1 MSSVPS
7 GSTQPRFTTL
17 HRAQRVRFRRAV
29 TLMLMTLVL
38 PGSAQLV
45 AGSRRVGR
53 IALRTWLTLAV
64 LALVAAVASYV
75 WHGVAFWAGTNTG
88 LLQLLRVG
96 LMALAVGWA
105 YLFVDAWRLGQ
116 PLTLQ
121 RQHRLAVVGVNG
133 FLCFSVA
140 GALLFGAHV
149 VGVQRQ
155 FMITMFGEG
164 SAVSAA
170 EGRYNVLL
178 MGGDA
183 GAGRWGLR
191 PDSMTV
197 ASIDAETGKT
207 VLISLPRN
215 MQNFPFAEG
224 SVMAEQF
231 PDGFDVEGMYL
242 NGLATWALDHA
253 ELFKGS
259 KNPGVDATVQGVEGI
274 TGLDINYWAMVN
286 LEGFKDLVDAVGGV
300 ELNVRQPIPVG
311 LPHEE
316 SFHYIE
322 PGKRTLDGHD
332 TLWFA
337 RAREGS
343 DDYSRMAR
351 QKCVMS
357 AMLQQVSP
365 QDALRNFEKIAGASS
380 AMVSTDVPRGEVDRF
395 VELALK
401 ARSQKIATLSLVP
414 PMINTADPDIALVQ
428 RRIAAVIARA
438 EGRQPAP
445 DTAEAA
451 PAADAPT
458 EEDAASTTT
467 DATPDAGSDGTAET
481 PAPAGDDAS
490 APATPT
496 APTTPDDV
504 TGGSIGSLSE
514 GYAANQSEDLGAVC

>member
-1 MSSVPS
+1 MPPVPPP
-7 GSTQPRFTTL
+7 GSAQPRFTTL
-17 HRAQRVRFRRAV
+17 DRAQRVRFRRAV

-45 AGSRRVGR
+45 SGRRRVGR
-53 IALRTWLTLAV
+53 IAVWTWLSLLVVGLLAV
-64 LALVAAVASYV
+64 VVSYV
-75 WHGVAFWAGTNTG
+75 WNGVAFWAGTNTA
-88 LLQLLRVG
+88 LLQVLRLG
-96 LMALAVGWA
+96 LIALAIGWA

-149 VGVQRQ
+149 VGVQRD
-155 FMITMFGEG
+155 FMITMFGNG
-164 SAVSAA
+164 SAVDASH
-170 EGRYNVLL
+170 GRYNVLL
-178 MGGDA
+178 MGGDS

-231 PDGFDVEGMYL
+231 PDGFDEEGMYL
-242 NGLATWALDHA
+242 NGLATWALDNA
-253 ELFKGS
+253 ELFEGS
-259 KNPGVDATVQGVEGI
+259 KNPGVDATVAGVEGI

-311 LPHEE
+311 LPHEKH
-316 SFHYIE
+316 FHYIQ
-322 PGKRTLDGHD
+322 PGVRTLGGHD

-365 QDALRNFEKIAGASS
+365 QTALANFQEIAAASS

-395 VELALK
+395 VDLALK
-401 ARSQKIATLSLVP
+401 AKGQKIATLSLVP
-414 PMINTADPDIALVQ
+414 PMINTADPDIELVHAKVAAA
-428 RRIAAVIARA
+428 IAKA
-438 EGRQPAP
+438 EGRKPAG
-445 DTAEAA
+445 TAEAA
-451 PAADAPT
+451 PEPAAEAPAA
-458 EEDAASTTT
+458 EEAAEPSDDAA
-467 DATPDAGSDGTAET
+467 
-481 PAPAGDDAS
+481 APA
-490 APATPT
+490 APATPAEPA
-496 APTTPDDV
+496 APAAPAAPPAV
-504 TGGSIGSLSE
+504 TGGSLGSLST

>member
-1 MSSVPS
+1 MPPVTPS
-7 GSTQPRFTTL
+7 GSHSTRFTTL

-29 TLMLMTLVL
+29 TLMLMTFVL

-45 AGSRRVGR
+45 AGNRRVGR
-53 IALRTWLTLAV
+53 IALRTWICLAV
-64 LALVAAVASYV
+64 LGLAAIVASYL
-75 WHGVAFWAGTNTG
+75 WHGVAFWAGTRPMVLQSLRLG
-88 LLQLLRVG
+88 LI
-96 LMALAVGWA
+96 ALAVGWA
-105 YLFVDAWRLGQ
+105 YLFIDAWRLGQ

-133 FLCFSVA
+133 VLCFSVA

-149 VGVQRQ
+149 LGVQRQ
-155 FMITMFGEG
+155 FMLSTFSDGD
-164 SAVSAA
+164 AVGAHD
-170 EGRYNVLL
+170 GRYNVLL
-178 MGGDA
+178 LGGDS

-224 SVMAEQF
+224 SVMDEQF
-231 PDGFDVEGMYL
+231 PDGFDEEGMYL

-259 KNPGVDATVQGVEGI
+259 ENPGVDATIQGVEGI
-274 TGLDINYWAMVN
+274 TGLEMNYWAMVN

-311 LPHEE
+311 LPHEKT
-316 SFHYIE
+316 FHYIE
-322 PGKRTLDGHD
+322 PGRRTLDGHD

-351 QKCVMS
+351 QKCVMG
-357 AMLQQVSP
+357 AMLAQVSP
-365 QDALRNFEKIAGASS
+365 QTALRNFEKIAGASS
-380 AMVSTDVPRGEVDRF
+380 AMVSTDLPRGEVGRF
-395 VELALK
+395 VDLALK
-401 ARSQKIATLSLVP
+401 ARTQKIATLSLVP
-414 PMINTADPDIALVQ
+414 PMIDTANPDIDLIHQTV
-428 RRIAAVIARA
+428 AAVIARA
-438 EGRQPAP
+438 EGEQPET
-445 DTAEAA
+445 TAEAA
-451 PAADAPT
+451 SGAADEATAGSEATADEDTATTTPGASTSSTSTPSAPT
-458 EEDAASTTT
+458 PSTP
-467 DATPDAGSDGTAET
+467 TP
-481 PAPAGDDAS
+481 S
-490 APATPT
+490 APSTPS
-496 APTTPDDV
+496 AV
-504 TGGSIGSLSE
+504 TGGSLGSLSE